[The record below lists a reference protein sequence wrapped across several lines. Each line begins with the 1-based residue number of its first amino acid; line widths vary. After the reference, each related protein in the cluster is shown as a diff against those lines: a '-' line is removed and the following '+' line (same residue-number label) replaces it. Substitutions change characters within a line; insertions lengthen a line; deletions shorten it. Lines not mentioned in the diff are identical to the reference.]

1 MADSRFFET
10 RGPFRL
16 GELAEMVGA
25 ELAGEAAAPDQE
37 IVDVASLKD
46 AGPQHLTFLDN
57 KRYLSDFEASR
68 AAVCIVASAYV
79 DRAPSGMAL
88 LVAKAPYRAFARIA
102 RAFHP
107 DKQPVGGVDSFAIV
121 HPTAQ
126 LGEGCSVAAGAVL
139 GANSKLGE
147 RCIVRANAVI
157 GDNVSI
163 GDDTEIGAN
172 ASLSH
177 CLIGARIKI
186 HPGVRIGQRGFG
198 FDMSDYPYED
208 VPQLGRV
215 LVEEDVEIGA
225 NSTVDR
231 GAGRDTVI
239 GAGSKIDNLVQIGHN
254 VQLGRG
260 CVLVAQS
267 GVAGSTILEDFA
279 VVAGQA
285 GIAGH
290 LRIGRGA
297 QVGAAS
303 GVIRDIPPGQKVLG
317 TPAMPIRDFF
327 RLVTIWQ
334 RLLKTKGKSDE

>member
-1 MADSRFFET
+1 MADPRFFEA

-16 GELAEMVGA
+16 TELAEIAGA
-25 ELAGEAAAPDQE
+25 ELAGEAPSPDQE
-37 IVDVASLKD
+37 IADVASLKD
-46 AGPQHLTFLDN
+46 AGPRDLAFLDN
-57 KRYLSDFEASR
+57 KRYLPDFEASR
-68 AAVCIVASAYV
+68 AAACVVAPAHV
-79 DRAPSGMAL
+79 ERAPSGMVL

-107 DKQPVGGVDSFAIV
+107 DKHPTGGIDAFAVV
-121 HPTAQ
+121 HPTARV
-126 LGEGCSVAAGAVL
+126 GEGCSVAAGAVL
-139 GANSKLGE
+139 SANSELGE
-147 RCIVRANAVI
+147 RCVIHANAVI
-157 GDNVSI
+157 GEGVSV
-163 GDDTEIGAN
+163 GDDTEVGAS

-177 CLIGARIKI
+177 CLIGARVKI

-231 GAGRDTVI
+231 GAGPDTVL
-239 GAGSKIDNLVQIGHN
+239 GAGSKVDNLVQIGHN

-267 GVAGSTILEDFA
+267 GIAGSTVLEDFA
-279 VVAGQA
+279 VVAAQG
-285 GIAGH
+285 GVAGH

-303 GVIRDIPPGQKVLG
+303 GVMRDVPAGQKVLG
-317 TPAMPIRDFF
+317 SPAMPMRDFF
-327 RLVTIWQ
+327 RLVNIWQ